1 LTCTRRGG
9 RSTVARRRPEET
21 LMSMPTYEIT
31 ALRYGTHQNRAARAN
46 FIAIDA
52 HDAPMPLDY
61 FVWAIRGPVGAASPQ
76 TIVVDTGMS
85 HAEVA
90 GRPGRVIL
98 NPVETML
105 GRIGIEPDAVRDV
118 VLTHMHFDHA
128 GRLDLFPSATLHL
141 QDAEMAYCTGRCM
154 CHDVLRAPFSVEHVV
169 TAVRRVHSGH
179 VRFHDGTA
187 EIAPGVTLHLVGGH
201 TGGLQVV
208 RVPTARGWVV
218 LASDATHFWANIRT
232 RNPFPL
238 VVDVARMLEG
248 YRILE
253 ALADGPDH
261 IIPGHD
267 PLVLAR
273 FPGVPG
279 QPDICRLDLPPTG

>member
-1 LTCTRRGG
+1 
-9 RSTVARRRPEET
+9 
-21 LMSMPTYEIT
+21 MHMPTYEVF
-31 ALRYGTHQNRAARAN
+31 ALRYGTHRNRVARAN

-61 FVWAIRGPVGAASPQ
+61 FIWVIRGPSGSASPQ
-76 TIVVDTGMS
+76 TIVVDTGMG
-85 HAEVA
+85 AAAVRD
-90 GRPGRVIL
+90 RPGRTIL
-98 NPVETML
+98 APVEDML
-105 GRIGIEPDAVRDV
+105 GRVGVDPAAVRDV
-118 VLTHMHFDHA
+118 VLTHMHYDHA
-128 GRLDLFPSATLHL
+128 GRIDLFPAAGFHI

-154 CHDVLRAPFSVEHVV
+154 CHDVLRNPFDVEDVV
-169 TAVRRVHSGH
+169 TAVRRVHAGRM
-179 VRFHDGTA
+179 RFHDGTA

-238 VVDVARMLEG
+238 VADVARMLEG
-248 YRILE
+248 FRIIE
-253 ALADGPDH
+253 SLADGPDH

-267 PLVLAR
+267 PLVLTR
-273 FPGVPG
+273 FAHPPG
-279 QPDICRLDLPPTG
+279 QPDVVRLDLPPIG

>member
-1 LTCTRRGG
+1 
-9 RSTVARRRPEET
+9 
-21 LMSMPTYEIT
+21 MPTYEVF
-31 ALRYGTHQNRAARAN
+31 ALRYGTHQNRLARAN

-61 FVWAIRGPVGAASPQ
+61 FVWAIRDAGSGQ
-76 TIVVDTGMS
+76 TIVVDTGMG
-85 HAEVA
+85 AEAVKN
-90 GRPGRVIL
+90 RPGREIL
-98 NPVETML
+98 SPVEQML
-105 GRIGIEPDAVRDV
+105 SRVGVDAAAVRDV

-128 GRLDLFPSATLHL
+128 GRIELFPAATFHI

-154 CHDVLRAPFSVEHVV
+154 CHDVLRHPFAVEDVV
-169 TAVRRVHSGH
+169 TAVRHVHAGRM
-179 VRFHDGTA
+179 RFHDGTA
-187 EIAPGVTLHLVGGH
+187 EIAPGITVHLVGGH

-218 LASDATHFWANIRT
+218 LASDATHYWANIRT

-248 YRILE
+248 YSILE

-267 PLVLAR
+267 PLVLTR
-273 FPGVPG
+273 FPHPPG
-279 QPDICRLDLPPTG
+279 EPEVVRLDLPPIG